1 MCPFRYHHDRKRQL
15 RSKPIVKRSKKQ
27 KERRRQYL
35 NTSKE
40 ALKLATTHMGN
51 PVASLAAC
59 AAIELVYGLEE
70 SHDLTGKA
78 YKALVDS
85 FYD

>member
-1 MCPFRYHHDRKRQL
+1 MDLFSFHFGKERQL
-15 RSKPIVKRSKKQ
+15 RRKPIVKRSKKQ

-40 ALKLATTHMGN
+40 TLKHATTYLGN
-51 PVASLAAC
+51 PILGVAASAT
-59 AAIELVYGLEE
+59 IELVYGLEE
-70 SHDLTGKA
+70 EHDLTGKA

-85 FYD
+85 FFD